1 MEFTAKQIAE
11 FLNGTIEGD
20 VTAKVNGFSK
30 IEEGKPG
37 TLTFLANPKYEHYI
51 YGTKAAI
58 VLVNDD
64 FHPSAPIES
73 TLLRVPN
80 AYAALASL
88 LHFVEQT

>member
-37 TLTFLANPKYEHYI
+37 TLTFLANII
-51 YGTKAAI
+51 YMARRQ
-58 VLVNDD
+58 
-64 FHPSAPIES
+64 PSFWS
-73 TLLRVPN
+73 TMTSIPRRP
-80 AYAALASL
+80 
-88 LHFVEQT
+88 